1 MQSRE
6 RKKSRVLQKLAW
18 VGKNRLEGSLHA
30 CQTWWNCKI
39 PYLRGDPMS
48 KVGGVGLLPAL
59 CRRRTAW
66 RLNVLRSRRK
76 ATASSLACAAAL
88 RQTQVKHEPR
98 SAEPVSLWTS
108 HPLGRRNTW
117 VFCHIREYIQSMYPF
132 SKVSFLEN
140 SILDLLSDLNT
151 FSSSLTF
158 YFRISAT
165 LNVFPKTSLFSALLP
180 TFPL

>member
-1 MQSRE
+1 MVTCRRNLRE
-6 RKKSRVLQKLAW
+6 MYQQRKKEKQVLQKLAW
-18 VGKNRLEGSLHA
+18 VRKNRLEGSRHA

-39 PYLRGDPMS
+39 LYLRGDPMS

-98 SAEPVSLWTS
+98 SAEPVCLSLDFPPSWEKE
-108 HPLGRRNTW
+108 HLG
-117 VFCHIREYIQSMYPF
+117 
-132 SKVSFLEN
+132 
-140 SILDLLSDLNT
+140 LLSHQ
-151 FSSSLTF
+151 
-158 YFRISAT
+158 RIYTKYVPFLQSQ
-165 LNVFPKTSLFSALLP
+165 FFGKKHFGSII
-180 TFPL
+180 